1 MLNPN
6 TKIHIVGGTGAMG
19 TWLKIFLESLNF
31 QVSVSD
37 ENISKEGD
45 IENAD
50 IIFISVP
57 INIAPDLI
65 LESAKKSKHEALIV
79 DLSSIKSKT
88 QKALAGCGR
97 QALSLHF
104 LFGPTI
110 TSVKNQK
117 IVYEKNN
124 DSKLADQ
131 LVDLFKQEGAQ
142 LINQK
147 SDIHDLTMAHI
158 QSLTHFINLT
168 LAQILIK
175 NKIGISGQVST
186 PVFLTQLS
194 STLRVLSQNPKLL
207 AEIQTLNPKFLE
219 VVEDYLE
226 IQANLIKKIKAK
238 DIKEIENQ
246 FETLRKNLESVSGET
261 KTKEIIESKNNDFN
275 NFRVGYLG
283 PKGTFSNQAT
293 ASFFEESKNALI
305 PAKNIYDLFDSLKN
319 NNVDLIVAPV
329 ENTIEG
335 TVRETLDLLF
345 DHNFKVIGKIDL
357 PISQCL
363 LSKESDISAI
373 KKVISHPQAINQS
386 RKFLD
391 ETLPQAI
398 IETSNSTIASVDNLN
413 QDGVAM
419 IGPKLAAEI
428 YDLNV
433 LKEDIQNQR
442 NNITRFNI
450 IGKKDLLDLKNR
462 TKTLLFLSVFNRVGI
477 LRDILSVFADLSIN
491 LNKIESRPSKEKH
504 WDYYFYIEVESTDE
518 DPKLLEALDILKQYC
533 PKIIV
538 LGKL

>member
-1 MLNPN
+1 MLSQN

-19 TWLKIFLESLNF
+19 SWLRIFLESLNF
-31 QVSVSD
+31 QVYVSD
-37 ENISKEGD
+37 ENTSKED
-45 IENAD
+45 ELENAD
-50 IIFISVP
+50 LIFISVP
-57 INIAPDLI
+57 INIAPQII
-65 LESAKKSKHEALIV
+65 LESAKKSKKTALII
-79 DLSSIKSKT
+79 DLSSIKSQT
-88 QKALAGCGR
+88 HQALEESGR
-97 QALSLHF
+97 DALSLHF

-117 IVYEKNN
+117 IIFDKINESKFSDSLLDIFKN
-124 DSKLADQ
+124 A
-131 LVDLFKQEGAQ
+131 GAQ

-147 SDIHDLTMAHI
+147 SDFHDLTMAHI

-168 LAQILIK
+168 LAQVLIK

-207 AEIQTLNPKFLE
+207 AEIQTLNPKFLG
-219 VVEDYLE
+219 VVENYLE
-226 IQANLIKKIKAK
+226 IQTNLIKKIKSK

-246 FETLRKNLESVSGET
+246 FEDLRKNLESVSGEV
-261 KTKEIIESKNNDFN
+261 KVEKLKISESN
-275 NFRVGYLG
+275 NFKNLKVGYLG
-283 PKGTFSNQAT
+283 PKGTFSNQAA
-293 ASFFEESKNALI
+293 ASFFDESKNNLL
-305 PAKNIYDLFDSLKN
+305 PSKNIYDLFDNLKN
-319 NNVDLIVAPV
+319 NIVDLIVAPV

-363 LSKESDISAI
+363 LSKESDIKKI
-373 KKVISHPQAINQS
+373 QKVISHPQAISQS
-386 RKFLD
+386 RDFLD
-391 ETLPQAI
+391 QNLPNVL
-398 IETSNSTIASVDNLN
+398 IETSNSTIASVENLN

-433 LKEDIQNQR
+433 LKEDIQNQK

-450 IGKKDLLDLKNR
+450 IGKRDLLDLKNR

-518 DPKLLEALDILKQYC
+518 DPKLLEAIDILKQYC

>member
-1 MLNPN
+1 MLSHD

-19 TWLKIFLESLNF
+19 TWLRIFLESLKY

-37 ENISKEGD
+37 ESTSNQSD
-45 IENAD
+45 FENAD
-50 IIFISVP
+50 IVFISVP
-57 INIAPDLI
+57 INIAPDVI
-65 LESAKKSKHEALIV
+65 LQSAKQAKESALIV
-79 DLSSIKSKT
+79 DLSSIKSQT
-88 QKALAGCGR
+88 HLALQDSGR
-97 QALSLHF
+97 DALSLHF

-117 IVYEKNN
+117 IIFEKIN
-124 DSKLADQ
+124 DSNQADSV
-131 LVDLFKQEGAQ
+131 LDLFKEEGAQ

-147 SDIHDLTMAHI
+147 SDLHDLTMAHI

-175 NKIGISGQVST
+175 NKVGISGQVST

-207 AEIQTLNPKFLE
+207 SEIQTLNPKFLG

-226 IQANLIKKIKAK
+226 IQTNLIKKIKSK

-246 FETLRKNLESVSGET
+246 FEDLRRNLESVSGEV
-261 KTKEIIESKNNDFN
+261 KAEKKIISESNDIKNLK
-275 NFRVGYLG
+275 VGYLG
-283 PKGTFSNQAT
+283 PKGTFSNQAA
-293 ASFFEESKNALI
+293 ASFFDESKNTLT

-319 NNVDLIVAPV
+319 NIVDLIVAPV

-357 PISQCL
+357 PVSQCL
-363 LSKESDISAI
+363 LSKETDIKKI

-386 RKFLD
+386 RDFLD
-391 ETLPQAI
+391 ENLPQVI
-398 IETSNSTIASVDNLN
+398 IETSNSTIASVDNLSEA
-413 QDGVAM
+413 GVAM
-419 IGPKLAAEI
+419 IGPKLAAVI
-428 YDLNV
+428 YNLHV
-433 LKEDIQNQR
+433 LKEDIQNQK

-450 IGKKDLLDLKNR
+450 IGKKDILDLKNR

-518 DPKLLEALDILKQYC
+518 DPKLVEALDILKQYC